1 MKSSLLFM
9 IFIITID
16 IYGLSS
22 SLVNA
27 QADSCS
33 SNLSLS
39 NSVPF
44 DTTSLHCLAVWDSQ
58 GFILRYLQTNNA
70 SIWSFVV
77 SAPADTN
84 SYIAIGFSTNGAM
97 VGSSAMVGWVSS
109 SSNGNV
115 GMAKQYYLSGNSPN
129 LVKPDQGSLQLV
141 SNSATIISQNSIL
154 YMAFQ
159 LQINQ
164 PESQLL
170 YAVGPT
176 GVFPS
181 APDYQLSK
189 HRTMVSTSINYAAGQ
204 SASESPY
211 SALRRGHGILAML
224 GWGILMII
232 GTIVARY
239 FKHKDP
245 IWFYLH
251 ISLQSVGFILGV
263 IGVICG
269 FFLNNHLNANVGS
282 HKSIGIFI
290 LLLGCIQGVDWL
302 KTVAHFVEP
311 SSNNWNP
318 SIVRNLSN
326 SLTKNK
332 RKGGQ
337 AVLETLKYWYVPNLE
352 GLQVQ
357 AALYGTKGG
366 EQQHQKESEAYLPHV
381 QSKYC

>member
-22 SLVNA
+22 SHVNA

-44 DTTSLHCLAVWDSQ
+44 DTTSLHCLPVWDSQ
-58 GFILRYLQTNNA
+58 GFILRFLQTNNA

-97 VGSSAMVGWVSS
+97 VGSSAIVGWVSS
-109 SSNGNV
+109 SSNGTV

-129 LVKPDQGSLQLV
+129 LVEPDQGSLQLV

-159 LQINQ
+159 LQTNQ

-181 APDYQLSK
+181 APDYQLTE

-211 SALRRGHGILAML
+211 SGLRRGHGILAML

-251 ISLQSVGFILGV
+251 ISLQTVGFLLGV

-269 FFLNNHLNANVGS
+269 FILNNHLNANVGS

-290 LLLGCIQGVDWL
+290 LLLGCLQVMALLARPNKESKFRKYWNWYHQNVGRILIILAIVNIFYGINLTGTGHGWTAGYGVL
-302 KTVAHFVEP
+302 LGVLFIITV
-311 SSNNWNP
+311 
-318 SIVRNLSN
+318 
-326 SLTKNK
+326 
-332 RKGGQ
+332 
-337 AVLETLKYWYVPNLE
+337 VLEIRFWIRR
-352 GLQVQ
+352 
-357 AALYGTKGG
+357 
-366 EQQHQKESEAYLPHV
+366 
-381 QSKYC
+381 

>member
-269 FFLNNHLNANVGS
+269 FILNNHLNANVGS

-290 LLLGCIQGVDWL
+290 LLLGCIQVMALLARPNKESKFRKYWNWYHQNVGRILIILAIVNVFYGINLTGTGHGWAAGYGVL
-302 KTVAHFVEP
+302 LGILFIIT
-311 SSNNWNP
+311 
-318 SIVRNLSN
+318 
-326 SLTKNK
+326 T
-332 RKGGQ
+332 
-337 AVLETLKYWYVPNLE
+337 VLEIRFWIRR
-352 GLQVQ
+352 
-357 AALYGTKGG
+357 
-366 EQQHQKESEAYLPHV
+366 
-381 QSKYC
+381 